1 MISNNGINL
10 AVEKWDDIRIYVQ
23 YSTMMRS
30 MVRDTVSLYHLLVVC
45 VGTWNVVNRFRRT

>member
-1 MISNNGINL
+1 MTSNNGINL
-10 AVEKWDDIRIYVQ
+10 AVEKWDDIRTYVQ